1 MTDRAIGVIGWAAF
15 LLIAAPGHARISPAP
30 KPAPTPAVTLPEG
43 VGSMMQITV
52 KRRPASSD
60 AEFAAR
66 AKAFA
71 ATTRSITSCEQA
83 NAYAIAARAEMTI
96 TLTGRFADVPAPL
109 AQLLRSRSLG
119 YPSPPF
125 GLRATGVRIL
135 ILCPTTFRVT
145 PPSGRRSGRDI

>member
-1 MTDRAIGVIGWAAF
+1 MTDRAIGAMGWAAF
-15 LLIAAPGHARISPAP
+15 LLIAAPGHARIS
-30 KPAPTPAVTLPEG
+30 PAPTPAVTLPEG

-60 AEFAAR
+60 AEFAAQ

-71 ATTRSITSCEQA
+71 ATTRSITSCKQA

-96 TLTGRFADVPAPL
+96 TSPGRFADVPAPL
-109 AQLLRSRSLG
+109 AQLLRSRPLG
-119 YPSPPF
+119 HPSPPF
-125 GLRATGVRIL
+125 GMRATGVRIL
-135 ILCPTTFRVT
+135 ILCPTTFRVS